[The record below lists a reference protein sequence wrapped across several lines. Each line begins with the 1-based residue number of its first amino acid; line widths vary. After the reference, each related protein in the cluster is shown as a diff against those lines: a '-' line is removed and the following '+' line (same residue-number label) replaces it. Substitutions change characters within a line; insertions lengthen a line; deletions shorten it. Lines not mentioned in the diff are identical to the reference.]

1 MTRFLVLTTYDTDEY
16 IGSALAAGAQ
26 GYLLKDALPD
36 ELLRAVRAL
45 MQGGSPL
52 EPSVAA
58 RVLGRMHQAETG
70 EQLSQREFDVLREL
84 VHGKS
89 NKQIAMQLSLSENTI
104 KSHLSNI
111 FAKLDVQS
119 RAEAVAVALQ
129 RGMV

>member
-1 MTRFLVLTTYDTDEY
+1 
-16 IGSALAAGAQ
+16 
-26 GYLLKDALPD
+26 
-36 ELLRAVRAL
+36 

-58 RVLGRMHQAETG
+58 RVLGRMQQAESG
-70 EQLSQREFDVLREL
+70 DHLSQREYDVLREL

-89 NKQIAMQLSLSENTI
+89 NKQIAVQLNLSENTI
-104 KSHLSNI
+104 KSHVSSI

-129 RGMV
+129 RGIV